1 MFVKYSQNIEANFIE
16 SRKGKM
22 TFNSVLGSRDYFMS
36 VAFLTAMR
44 SEDPSTKVGACIVNE
59 IEKVVGLGFNRTPGI
74 GVSIEWD
81 NVAGYDPS
89 EEEWI
94 NSKYPYVLHAEMD
107 AILNKTYC
115 SLNGCTMYT
124 LVFPWNECA
133 KLIVESGIKK
143 VVYYRDKYMADVH
156 IEASKKLFAQ
166 AGVVHKK
173 FTPENEENVPIFEE
187 MAKKTINIA

>member
-1 MFVKYSQNIEANFIE
+1 
-16 SRKGKM
+16 M
-22 TFNSVLGSRDYFMS
+22 TFNSVLGSHDYFMS

-44 SEDPSTKVGACIVNE
+44 SKDPSTKVGACIVNE
-59 IEKVVGLGFNRTPGI
+59 IEKVVGLGFNRAPGR

-81 NVAGYDPS
+81 NVGGYNPS

-124 LVFPWNECA
+124 LVFPGYESA

-143 VVYYRDKYMADVH
+143 IVYYLDKYVGDIH
-156 IEASKKLFAQ
+156 IDASKKLFAQ
-166 AGVVHKK
+166 AGIVCEK
-173 FTPENEENVPIFEE
+173 FTPENEENVPIFKE
-187 MAKKTINIA
+187 MAEKTISIE

>member
-1 MFVKYSQNIEANFIE
+1 
-16 SRKGKM
+16 M
-22 TFNSVLGSRDYFMS
+22 TFNSVLETHDYFMS

-44 SEDPSTKVGACIVNE
+44 SKDPSTKVGACIVNE
-59 IEKVVGLGFNRTPGI
+59 AEKVVGLGFNRAPGR
-74 GVSIEWD
+74 GVSIQWE
-81 NVAGYDPS
+81 NAVGYNPS

-94 NSKYPYVLHAEMD
+94 KSKYPYVLHAEMD

-143 VVYYRDKYMADVH
+143 VVYYRDKYIADIY
-156 IEASKKLFAQ
+156 IEASRNLFKK
-166 AGVVHKK
+166 AGIVLEK
-173 FTPENEENVPIFEE
+173 FTPEKEENASIFEE
-187 MAKKTINIA
+187 MAKKTIDIA